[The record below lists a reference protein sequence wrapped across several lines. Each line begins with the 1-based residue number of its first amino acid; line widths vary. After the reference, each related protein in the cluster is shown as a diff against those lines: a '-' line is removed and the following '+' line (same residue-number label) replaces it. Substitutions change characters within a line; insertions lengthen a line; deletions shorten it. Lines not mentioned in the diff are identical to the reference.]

1 MWILLCEMWIHMAL
15 LQCIFPDC
23 KNSAKEEIKTKEWWM
38 WSVTH
43 SNMKREDKLNE
54 RLNRLKAEGVILA
67 CQRRS
72 VSS

>member
-1 MWILLCEMWIHMAL
+1 
-15 LQCIFPDC
+15 
-23 KNSAKEEIKTKEWWM
+23 M